1 MKKKTIIISSVILV
15 FVAIVSVVTFVVNKD
30 EARETS
36 IPSTQEAYKSTNT
49 STTPHSETES
59 TNETT
64 TLVTTTTKKASVT
77 KFEPTTKKASAIKE
91 STTKKQP
98 SSSGPN
104 FEYISKV
111 TGYDGR
117 IYYKVFDEENNRY
130 YYTDNTGRKYAE
142 EYVLQQIRPT
152 AEEIKANPISKVTL
166 YGVTWYKYK
175 TGSGSTRYLASDGRD
190 CTRIEVNV
198 QTYGK
203 ESVTID
209 GVTFYKTR
217 INGQYEYVDSQGNC
231 LEYDNSYCH
240 QCGSPDCT
248 PSLNSYYCVICKK
261 TIAGSECHPKTHFY
275 ESH

>member
-1 MKKKTIIISSVILV
+1 MKKKTIIILSVILV
-15 FVAIVSVVTFVVNKD
+15 FIATISVVAFVINKD
-30 EARETS
+30 EIPETS
-36 IPSTQEAYKSTNT
+36 LSSTIETHKSTNA
-49 STTPHSETES
+49 STTNHSETES
-59 TNETT
+59 TTETT
-64 TLVTTTTKKASVT
+64 TLVTTTTKKVSVT
-77 KFEPTTKKASAIKE
+77 KTESHTKNPSVTKE
-91 STTKKQP
+91 STTKKKP
-98 SSSGPN
+98 SSSEPN

-111 TGYDGR
+111 MGYDGR

-130 YYTDNTGRKYAE
+130 YYTDNSGRKYAE

-175 TGSGSTRYLASDGRD
+175 TGSGSFRYLTSDGRD
-190 CTRIEVNV
+190 CTGIEVNV

-217 INGQYEYVDSQGNC
+217 INGQYEYIDSQGNC

-240 QCGSPDCT
+240 LCGSPDCT